1 MIYYSTVM
9 KKLVSISK
17 AAELL
22 DVHPNTLKRW
32 DKSGQ
37 LKAIRFGTRGDRK
50 YREEDL
56 QRFIISSRR
65 KKKIYP
71 NVGPLV
77 AVSCMVFKNTRIL
90 LGKRTAEMC
99 RGEYCLVGG
108 SLAFGETFEE
118 TAESEAEFKAN
129 ISISKPKVICVANN
143 RANIPKVNRQN
154 ITIGTIAKYKSGKVK
169 DKQPDRIINWKWYS
183 LDKLPEPIIEADT
196 KIIECYKKG
205 KFYID

>member
-1 MIYYSTVM
+1 M

-17 AAELL
+17 TAELL

-50 YREEDL
+50 YREADL

-65 KKKIYP
+65 KRKIYP
-71 NVGPLV
+71 NIGPLV
-77 AVSCMVFKNTRIL
+77 AVACIVFKKGKIL
-90 LGKRTAEMC
+90 LGKRTADMC

-118 TAESEAEFKAN
+118 TAKNEANFKAN
-129 ISISKPKVICVANN
+129 IKISNPIVICVTNN
-143 RANIPKVNRQN
+143 RANIPKINRQN
-154 ITIGTIAKYKSGKVK
+154 ITIGTIAKYKSGAVK
-169 DKQPDRIINWKWYS
+169 DRQPDRIINWKWYS
-183 LDKLPEPIIEADT
+183 LDKLPKPMIEADT

-205 KFYID
+205 TFYID

>member
-1 MIYYSTVM
+1 MRQLI
-9 KKLVSISK
+9 SINK

-22 DVHPNTLKRW
+22 NVHPNTLKRW
-32 DKSGQ
+32 DKSGE
-37 LKAIRFGTRGDRK
+37 LNAIRFGIRGDRK

-56 QRFIISSRR
+56 QKFIISSRR

-77 AVSCMVFKNTRIL
+77 AVACMVLKGDKIL

-118 TAESEAEFKAN
+118 TAKNEAILKAN
-129 ISISKPKVICVANN
+129 IKISEPRIICVTNN
-143 RANIPKVNRQN
+143 RKNIPKINRQN
-154 ITIGTIAKYKSGKVK
+154 ITIGTIAKYKSGKVR
-169 DKQPDRIINWKWYS
+169 DKQPDRIINWKWYY
-183 LDKLPEPIIEADT
+183 LDNLPTPIIEADT

-205 KFYID
+205 RFYID